1 VGSLVA
7 HLAAMGSAATCKA
20 TGMRARHQISLYFG
34 VLLFANGMGDPTGPL
49 TLLVL
54 FILKDHLRL
63 AAPAV
68 ALFEAITHIPY
79 YGAFLFG
86 LLRDTWSPFRC
97 RDRGYLLLAAPLGVG
112 CYVWLA
118 AVPLS
123 YAHLLGAIFAA
134 MIAYQVLDAATQA
147 LLTRVAQREAM
158 TGRLSALLE
167 AIETIVSVVAMLF
180 GGWMVSHWSPRSI
193 FLVAAGFTAIMFV
206 LAFPQPRAVFHPE
219 DRDLDSRS
227 REDWRPLAELLRHR
241 ALWPSAAILL
251 LFNFS
256 PGWAT
261 PLLYYL
267 TDTVQLSSEAFGM
280 FKAVQYGAV
289 LGATVLYGYLS
300 PRVTF
305 GRLLRTAIV
314 VNIFPGFL
322 FLLIGG
328 PGQAFLLAAVAGLIV
343 GFASVA
349 LFDLLLRSCPR
360 NLEGSVGMLGH
371 SALGLAGAAAD
382 LLGAWLYEQ
391 GGFAL
396 CIVIDAVATVLILP
410 LLKRLPSSI
419 SAGIDGVPVVAP
431 GGIAAATFLGSGE
444 PRSSK
449 DHSEI

>member
-1 VGSLVA
+1 MGSLVA

-34 VLLFANGMGDPTGPL
+34 VLLFANGMGDPTGLL

-180 GGWMVSHWSPRSI
+180 GGWMVSHWSPE
-193 FLVAAGFTAIMFV
+193 
-206 LAFPQPRAVFHPE
+206 VFFS
-219 DRDLDSRS
+219 L
-227 REDWRPLAELLRHR
+227 PLASR
-241 ALWPSAAILL
+241 
-251 LFNFS
+251 
-256 PGWAT
+256 
-261 PLLYYL
+261 
-267 TDTVQLSSEAFGM
+267 
-280 FKAVQYGAV
+280 
-289 LGATVLYGYLS
+289 
-300 PRVTF
+300 
-305 GRLLRTAIV
+305 
-314 VNIFPGFL
+314 
-322 FLLIGG
+322 
-328 PGQAFLLAAVAGLIV
+328 
-343 GFASVA
+343 
-349 LFDLLLRSCPR
+349 RSCSSWR
-360 NLEGSVGMLGH
+360 FRSHARSFTQRTETWT
-371 SALGLAGAAAD
+371 AGPERT
-382 LLGAWLYEQ
+382 GARSPNSCDTAPCGPAQ
-391 GGFAL
+391 
-396 CIVIDAVATVLILP
+396 
-410 LLKRLPSSI
+410 PSSY
-419 SAGIDGVPVVAP
+419 SLTFPL
-431 GGIAAATFLGSGE
+431 GGQR
-444 PRSSK
+444 RSS
-449 DHSEI
+449 IT